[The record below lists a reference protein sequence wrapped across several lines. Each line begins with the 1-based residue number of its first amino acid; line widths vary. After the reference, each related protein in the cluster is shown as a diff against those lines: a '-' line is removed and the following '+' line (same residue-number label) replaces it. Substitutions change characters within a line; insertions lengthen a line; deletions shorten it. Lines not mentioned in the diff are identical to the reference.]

1 MSELLKSSKEQS
13 NTNNIEARQSSFTCD
28 EILACGLGET
38 YGLDNGRL
46 PLPNMLMFDRIT
58 HIGLEGGEFGKGYIT
73 AELDI
78 DPSKWFFECH
88 FYKDP
93 VMPGCLGLDALWQ
106 LIGFSLVWAGYKGK
120 GRALG
125 CSEVKFTGQILP
137 SSKLVEY
144 RIDIKRIISRGLV
157 VIIGDG
163 KVIRDGEVIY
173 TASNLKAGLFTE
185 NNKPV

>member
-1 MSELLKSSKEQS
+1 MSEFSENEQS
-13 NTNNIEARQSSFTCD
+13 ATISNIIEERKNSFTYE
-28 EILACGLGET
+28 EILACARGET
-38 YGLDNGRL
+38 YGLENGRL

-78 DPSKWFFECH
+78 DPSKWFFDCH

-106 LIGFSLVWAGYKGK
+106 LIGFSLVWAGYTGK

-137 SSKLVEY
+137 DSKLVEY

-185 NNKPV
+185 GT